1 MTTFLYCIMAV
12 VPVTALLFSAFYTY
26 KKHLDGQPVKKSMRV
41 NVATFLVMILLVAA
55 CSASVSALESDAA
68 TPPAQTAQGDAQ
80 AVQEQ
85 EAQQSGSS
93 KGLGLL
99 AAGLVTG
106 LAGIGG
112 GIAVAAGA
120 PAAIAATS
128 EDPKAFGKSLIFVA
142 LGESIALY
150 GVVISILILNKV

>member
-1 MTTFLYCIMAV
+1 MTTLFYM
-12 VPVTALLFSAFYTY
+12 LLVLAPMTILGTAFYVVR
-26 KKHLDGQPVKKSMRV
+26 KKSQGRPVKRAVGMNLAVFAVLVVLMSV
-41 NVATFLVMILLVAA
+41 LCFNVFAA
-55 CSASVSALESDAA
+55 EDAQPA
-68 TPPAQTAQGDAQ
+68 DTAAAQTAETAQ
-80 AVQEQ
+80 T
-85 EAQQSGSS
+85 QSDSS
-93 KGLGLL
+93 KGMGLL

-120 PAAIAATS
+120 PAAIAATA
-128 EDPKAFGKSLIFVA
+128 ENPKSFGKSIIFVA

>member
-1 MTTFLYCIMAV
+1 MSPIIYAMLII
-12 VPVTALLFSAFYTY
+12 VPALALMVSAFYTF
-26 KKHLDGQPVKKSMRV
+26 KKRMEGKSIGKVMRFNLV
-41 NVATFLVMILLVAA
+41 TFLVLVVMAGLFAFAA
-55 CSASVSALESDAA
+55 SAQSE
-68 TPPAQTAQGDAQ
+68 PPAPPAAPTAQSEAAPEQ
-80 AVQEQ
+80 A
-85 EAQQSGSS
+85 EAKTSS
-93 KGLGLL
+93 NGLGLL

-128 EDPKAFGKSLIFVA
+128 EDPKSFGKSLIFVA

>member
-1 MTTFLYCIMAV
+1 MNLAV
-12 VPVTALLFSAFYTY
+12 FAVLVVLMSVLCFNVFAA
-26 KKHLDGQPVKKSMRV
+26 DDAQP
-41 NVATFLVMILLVAA
+41 A
-55 CSASVSALESDAA
+55 DAA
-68 TPPAQTAQGDAQ
+68 AQT
-80 AVQEQ
+80 EQ
-85 EAQQSGSS
+85 TAEAPTDSS

-120 PAAIAATS
+120 PAAIAATA
-128 EDPKAFGKSLIFVA
+128 ENPKSFGKSIIFVA

>member
-1 MTTFLYCIMAV
+1 MTTLFYMLLILAPMAILG
-12 VPVTALLFSAFYTY
+12 TAFYVVR
-26 KKHLDGQPVKKSMRV
+26 KKSQGRPVKRAVGMNLAVFAVLVVLMSV
-41 NVATFLVMILLVAA
+41 LCFNVFAA
-55 CSASVSALESDAA
+55 DDAQPADAA
-68 TPPAQTAQGDAQ
+68 AQT
-80 AVQEQ
+80 EQ
-85 EAQQSGSS
+85 TAEAPTDSS

-112 GIAVAAGA
+112 GIAVAA
-120 PAAIAATS
+120 IAATA
-128 EDPKAFGKSLIFVA
+128 ENPKSFGKSIIFVA